1 MELKHEIK
9 SNFKINEN
17 TEFSEVVNYK
27 DGKLM
32 SVLDSLT
39 FNLDNSRI
47 GISVSRDENGNL
59 KIAILNVVKDVKT
72 GNEVAERQVTSFII
86 DPQGRKVTYTEA
98 SFNKPKGVSPH
109 KSVEEKLKNVDEIIK
124 KSINERENYVKTLF
138 NEAKINTK
146 VFNIDTGSE
155 ENTRTDEKEA

>member
-86 DPQGRKVTYTEA
+86 DPQGGKSLTPRRPLTSPRVCLLTRVSRK
-98 SFNKPKGVSPH
+98 S
-109 KSVEEKLKNVDEIIK
+109 
-124 KSINERENYVKTLF
+124 
-138 NEAKINTK
+138 
-146 VFNIDTGSE
+146 
-155 ENTRTDEKEA
+155 